1 VLLPRAKPSVTE
13 LAVRVILFQL
23 DRTRA
28 VSIIQ
33 VMFTA
38 KLGCSEMLEL
48 SRVPRGVSER
58 EGGVR

>member
-1 VLLPRAKPSVTE
+1 MLLPRAKPSVTE

-33 VMFTA
+33 VMFTDN
-38 KLGCSEMLEL
+38 LGCSEMLVL
-48 SRVPRGVSER
+48 SSVPGGVSESV
-58 EGGVR
+58 GGVR